1 MSIMRSRRVN
11 PWFASPYTCC
21 SFSLVERGH
30 QCILKGGGRW
40 QKVWDQLH
48 ASKCCSCLMRRSVRS
63 RLEQESQACTWRDA
77 NTLNQTPT
85 SIIELDDMFDSIE
98 KNIRSSKLIYLRFT
112 LTANDYNQSKEPLSS
127 LFKYSSTTS
136 LSSLSLPPSWPEP
149 LIQRKGNEV
158 IEKNKLGTSGCILTA
173 LLCIFTAQQWAICTM
188 SNMSKI
194 TVESL
199 IVQANEHLPKRGCRK
214 LEMYVCC
221 CCCCCFR
228 SVGFVSFKA
237 VWTENWSEANRPYQT
252 LSRVLLSVLNDNP
265 EVKCNS
271 FSVTSRV
278 QPLKTYKEKRKKQ
291 QKKKKKKNAHIF
303 HATARTERGQVLL
316 SSTSSRQTA

>member
-1 MSIMRSRRVN
+1 MAGAEQNHLSDLKTKANDFHLVKTTNWFLQTVSNFLRTESLEQAFSHQRQCYTSEVWLLHKMSIMRSRRVN

-98 KNIRSSKLIYLRFT
+98 KNIKSSKLIYLRFT

-127 LFKYSSTTS
+127 LSKSSSTTS

-149 LIQRKGNEV
+149 LIQREGNEV
-158 IEKNKLGTSGCILTA
+158 IEKK
-173 LLCIFTAQQWAICTM
+173 
-188 SNMSKI
+188 
-194 TVESL
+194 
-199 IVQANEHLPKRGCRK
+199 QARN
-214 LEMYVCC
+214 
-221 CCCCCFR
+221 
-228 SVGFVSFKA
+228 
-237 VWTENWSEANRPYQT
+237 
-252 LSRVLLSVLNDNP
+252 
-265 EVKCNS
+265 
-271 FSVTSRV
+271 
-278 QPLKTYKEKRKKQ
+278 
-291 QKKKKKKNAHIF
+291 
-303 HATARTERGQVLL
+303 
-316 SSTSSRQTA
+316 